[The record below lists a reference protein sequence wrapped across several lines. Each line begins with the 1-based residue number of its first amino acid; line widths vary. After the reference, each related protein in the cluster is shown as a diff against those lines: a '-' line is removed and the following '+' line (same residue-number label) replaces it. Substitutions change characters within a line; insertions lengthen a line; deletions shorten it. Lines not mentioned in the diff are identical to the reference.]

1 MLRAFTAVAW
11 DPGLVLSTFKVA
23 TIVSKFS
30 SRDCDALFR
39 PLQAL
44 YMHDPHIHM
53 QAKHIK

>member
-1 MLRAFTAVAW
+1 MLRTFTDVAW

-23 TIVSKFS
+23 TTVSHSS
-30 SRDCDALFR
+30 SRGSGALFR

>member
-1 MLRAFTAVAW
+1 MLRAFTAVAR

-30 SRDCDALFR
+30 SRGSDALFR